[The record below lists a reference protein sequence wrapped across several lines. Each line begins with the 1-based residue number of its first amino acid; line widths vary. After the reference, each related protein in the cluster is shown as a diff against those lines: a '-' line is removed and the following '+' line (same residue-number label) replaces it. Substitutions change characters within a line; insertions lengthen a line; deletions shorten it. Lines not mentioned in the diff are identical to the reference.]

1 MKSRLHAIHGNFG
14 LNPSLVDMWQILQKQ
29 WPLVVYWT
37 SIWPCHGR
45 GQSWYLTVD
54 ILLKNV
60 QLLPVMWNMNRR
72 SFFWWIE
79 TQKNWSDNCATYSSC
94 QKIVKAV
101 QTKLKIIQSSTK
113 ISFETV
119 FSVSNI
125 RNLRKKLEYN
135 RNKAFLTP
143 SL

>member
-1 MKSRLHAIHGNFG
+1 MKSRSLAIHGNWSH
-14 LNPSLVDMWQILQKQ
+14 NQSLVDMWQILQKQ

-79 TQKNWSDNCATYSSC
+79 TQKNWSDNCATYRSC
-94 QKIVKAV
+94 QKMVKAV
-101 QTKLKIIQSSTK
+101 QTKLKIIQSSTM
-113 ISFETV
+113 ISFETFFNV
-119 FSVSNI
+119 HDQKS
-125 RNLRKKLEYN
+125 KKEIGITQ
-135 RNKAFLTP
+135 K
-143 SL
+143 